1 MLEEKNLYI
10 QIIGCLLKQPSILGQ
25 TDKYALSL
33 ADFHNTF
40 YRKVFGIIFNLY
52 ERGAKSVSAIDI
64 ENVLKENPTNW
75 AVWEK
80 ENGHEFL
87 DDAEALSDLGNF
99 DYYYNRMKKV
109 NLLFELKKLG
119 YDTSRF
125 YVETIIT
132 DEDKKINELFD
143 SLKPQDIVNALRR
156 QITGAETRA
165 GITQENKVE
174 TANFNVAQ
182 LIQNLKNEPDTGA
195 RLQGKIFN
203 TMVRGAR
210 KGKFYLRTASSGTG
224 KALPNYTKIPT
235 PSGWKTVGEVQVGD
249 YLFDRCG
256 QPTKVLAVYPQ
267 QEVKRIYKVYF
278 KSGRVAECCEE
289 HLWSYYS
296 TRNDKNPDKLITT
309 TIKDL
314 YNNKKGLQ
322 NGDGAYRWAI
332 PICQPVQYEE
342 KKYSIDPYVMG
353 LILGDGSFR
362 YDNSQ
367 KGFYF
372 SSSDEELVKA
382 IQERMGYK
390 LYKKNS
396 QHNYNW
402 SFEFSEWENHKN
414 VWVEDI
420 LYCYPELWQAKSEN
434 KFIPPDF
441 LFGSIQ
447 QRYDLLAGLL
457 DTDGSIDDKGRVR
470 FTTVSPKMRDNVIEL
485 CESLGMICT
494 YGTDKR
500 TFKYT
505 TGECYNIHI
514 QASKEDKK
522 KIFKLSRKK
531 EKADKYCNNTKRE
544 DRKDRDAIVKIEP
557 TDVFSEMTCF
567 YVDNPEHLFLMNN
580 FICTHNT
587 RTMVGD
593 ACYLAYPIRYNN
605 DKQAWEWAGA
615 CEKVLYIATEQE
627 LDEIQTMIVAYLS
640 GVNENKILFGTYDSE
655 EEKIIQKAIWLM
667 DTYSDNLTLARMAN
681 PNISQL
687 QYMLR
692 QQVLENDIGYVF
704 YDYIFSN
711 PALLNEFRD
720 LRIRED
726 VALGLMGSALKDLA
740 VELNVF
746 ILSST
751 QTNAQVED
759 GGRQIKNE
767 SVIRGARS
775 LADKVDMGCI
785 MARPTDEEIHK
796 LETLSN
802 IRPNLVTDIYKMRR
816 GKYTQVRIWSL
827 VDLGTC
833 RRTDLFATDQF
844 FKRVDIGELKQEYVM
859 EDTTWNIQKTVVDL
873 NTGEILPPVE
883 KKEKLLITDQLLEK
897 IQEKKGD
904 PFVGLI

>member
-1 MLEEKNLYI
+1 MLEEKDLYI

-87 DDAEALSDLGNF
+87 DDAETLSDLGNF

-132 DEDKKINELFD
+132 DDDKKINELFD
-143 SLKPQDIVNALRR
+143 ALKPQDIVNALRR
-156 QITGAETRA
+156 QITSAETRA
-165 GITQENKVE
+165 GVTQENKVE
-174 TANFNVAQ
+174 TANFKVAQ
-182 LIQNLKNEPDTGA
+182 LIQTLKNEPDTGA

-210 KGKFYLRTASSGTG
+210 KGKFYLRTASSGIG
-224 KALPNYTKIPT
+224 K
-235 PSGWKTVGEVQVGD
+235 S
-249 YLFDRCG
+249 
-256 QPTKVLAVYPQ
+256 
-267 QEVKRIYKVYF
+267 
-278 KSGRVAECCEE
+278 
-289 HLWSYYS
+289 
-296 TRNDKNPDKLITT
+296 
-309 TIKDL
+309 
-314 YNNKKGLQ
+314 
-322 NGDGAYRWAI
+322 
-332 PICQPVQYEE
+332 
-342 KKYSIDPYVMG
+342 
-353 LILGDGSFR
+353 
-362 YDNSQ
+362 
-367 KGFYF
+367 
-372 SSSDEELVKA
+372 
-382 IQERMGYK
+382 
-390 LYKKNS
+390 
-396 QHNYNW
+396 
-402 SFEFSEWENHKN
+402 
-414 VWVEDI
+414 
-420 LYCYPELWQAKSEN
+420 
-434 KFIPPDF
+434 
-441 LFGSIQ
+441 
-447 QRYDLLAGLL
+447 
-457 DTDGSIDDKGRVR
+457 
-470 FTTVSPKMRDNVIEL
+470 
-485 CESLGMICT
+485 
-494 YGTDKR
+494 
-500 TFKYT
+500 
-505 TGECYNIHI
+505 
-514 QASKEDKK
+514 
-522 KIFKLSRKK
+522 
-531 EKADKYCNNTKRE
+531 
-544 DRKDRDAIVKIEP
+544 
-557 TDVFSEMTCF
+557 
-567 YVDNPEHLFLMNN
+567 
-580 FICTHNT
+580 

-593 ACYLAYPIRYNN
+593 ACYLAYPIRYDNE
-605 DKQAWEWAGA
+605 KQAWEWAGA

-655 EEKIIQKAIWLM
+655 EEKRIQKAIWLM

-692 QQVLENDIGYVF
+692 QQALENDIGYVF

-775 LADKVDMGCI
+775 LADKADMGCI

-859 EDTTWNIQKTVVDL
+859 EDTTWNIQKTVVNL
-873 NTGEILPPVE
+873 NTGEILPPVKKQE
-883 KKEKLLITDQLLEK
+883 KFLITDQLLEK
-897 IQEKKGD
+897 IQKKKGD

>member
-1 MLEEKNLYI
+1 MLEEKDLYI

-87 DDAEALSDLGNF
+87 DDAETLSDLGNF

-132 DEDKKINELFD
+132 DDDKKINELFD
-143 SLKPQDIVNALRR
+143 ALKPQDIVNALRR
-156 QITGAETRA
+156 QITSAETRA
-165 GITQENKVE
+165 GVTQENKVE
-174 TANFNVAQ
+174 TANFKVAQ
-182 LIQNLKNEPDTGA
+182 LIQTLKNEPDTGA

-210 KGKFYLRTASSGTG
+210 KGKFYLRTASSGIG
-224 KALPNYTKIPT
+224 K
-235 PSGWKTVGEVQVGD
+235 S
-249 YLFDRCG
+249 
-256 QPTKVLAVYPQ
+256 
-267 QEVKRIYKVYF
+267 
-278 KSGRVAECCEE
+278 
-289 HLWSYYS
+289 
-296 TRNDKNPDKLITT
+296 
-309 TIKDL
+309 
-314 YNNKKGLQ
+314 
-322 NGDGAYRWAI
+322 
-332 PICQPVQYEE
+332 
-342 KKYSIDPYVMG
+342 
-353 LILGDGSFR
+353 
-362 YDNSQ
+362 
-367 KGFYF
+367 
-372 SSSDEELVKA
+372 
-382 IQERMGYK
+382 
-390 LYKKNS
+390 
-396 QHNYNW
+396 
-402 SFEFSEWENHKN
+402 
-414 VWVEDI
+414 
-420 LYCYPELWQAKSEN
+420 
-434 KFIPPDF
+434 
-441 LFGSIQ
+441 
-447 QRYDLLAGLL
+447 
-457 DTDGSIDDKGRVR
+457 
-470 FTTVSPKMRDNVIEL
+470 
-485 CESLGMICT
+485 
-494 YGTDKR
+494 
-500 TFKYT
+500 
-505 TGECYNIHI
+505 
-514 QASKEDKK
+514 
-522 KIFKLSRKK
+522 
-531 EKADKYCNNTKRE
+531 
-544 DRKDRDAIVKIEP
+544 
-557 TDVFSEMTCF
+557 
-567 YVDNPEHLFLMNN
+567 
-580 FICTHNT
+580 

-593 ACYLAYPIRYNN
+593 ACYLAYPIRYDNE
-605 DKQAWEWAGA
+605 KQAWEWAGA

-655 EEKIIQKAIWLM
+655 EEKRIQKAIWLM

-692 QQVLENDIGYVF
+692 QQALENDIGYVF

-775 LADKVDMGCI
+775 LADKADMGCI
-785 MARPTDEEIHK
+785 MARPTGEEIHK

-859 EDTTWNIQKTVVDL
+859 EDTTWNIQKTVVNL
-873 NTGEILPPVE
+873 NTGEILPPVKKQE
-883 KKEKLLITDQLLEK
+883 KFLITDQLLEK
-897 IQEKKGD
+897 IQKKKGD

>member
-75 AVWEK
+75 AIWEK
-80 ENGHEFL
+80 ENGREFL

-224 KALPNYTKIPT
+224 K
-235 PSGWKTVGEVQVGD
+235 S
-249 YLFDRCG
+249 
-256 QPTKVLAVYPQ
+256 
-267 QEVKRIYKVYF
+267 
-278 KSGRVAECCEE
+278 
-289 HLWSYYS
+289 
-296 TRNDKNPDKLITT
+296 
-309 TIKDL
+309 
-314 YNNKKGLQ
+314 
-322 NGDGAYRWAI
+322 
-332 PICQPVQYEE
+332 
-342 KKYSIDPYVMG
+342 
-353 LILGDGSFR
+353 
-362 YDNSQ
+362 
-367 KGFYF
+367 
-372 SSSDEELVKA
+372 
-382 IQERMGYK
+382 
-390 LYKKNS
+390 
-396 QHNYNW
+396 
-402 SFEFSEWENHKN
+402 
-414 VWVEDI
+414 
-420 LYCYPELWQAKSEN
+420 
-434 KFIPPDF
+434 
-441 LFGSIQ
+441 
-447 QRYDLLAGLL
+447 
-457 DTDGSIDDKGRVR
+457 
-470 FTTVSPKMRDNVIEL
+470 
-485 CESLGMICT
+485 
-494 YGTDKR
+494 
-500 TFKYT
+500 
-505 TGECYNIHI
+505 
-514 QASKEDKK
+514 
-522 KIFKLSRKK
+522 
-531 EKADKYCNNTKRE
+531 
-544 DRKDRDAIVKIEP
+544 
-557 TDVFSEMTCF
+557 
-567 YVDNPEHLFLMNN
+567 
-580 FICTHNT
+580 

-655 EEKIIQKAIWLM
+655 EEKRIQKAIWLM

-775 LADKVDMGCI
+775 LADKVDMGCS

-883 KKEKLLITDQLLEK
+883 KKEKFLITDQLLEK

>member
-1 MLEEKNLYI
+1 MLEEKDLYI

-87 DDAEALSDLGNF
+87 DDAETLSDLGNF

-132 DEDKKINELFD
+132 DDDKKINELFD
-143 SLKPQDIVNALRR
+143 ALKPQDIVNALRR
-156 QITGAETRA
+156 QITSAETRA
-165 GITQENKVE
+165 GVTQENKVE
-174 TANFNVAQ
+174 TANFKVAQ
-182 LIQNLKNEPDTGA
+182 LIQTLKNEPDTGA

-210 KGKFYLRTASSGTG
+210 KGKFYLRTASSGIG
-224 KALPNYTKIPT
+224 K
-235 PSGWKTVGEVQVGD
+235 S
-249 YLFDRCG
+249 
-256 QPTKVLAVYPQ
+256 
-267 QEVKRIYKVYF
+267 
-278 KSGRVAECCEE
+278 
-289 HLWSYYS
+289 
-296 TRNDKNPDKLITT
+296 
-309 TIKDL
+309 
-314 YNNKKGLQ
+314 
-322 NGDGAYRWAI
+322 
-332 PICQPVQYEE
+332 
-342 KKYSIDPYVMG
+342 
-353 LILGDGSFR
+353 
-362 YDNSQ
+362 
-367 KGFYF
+367 
-372 SSSDEELVKA
+372 
-382 IQERMGYK
+382 
-390 LYKKNS
+390 
-396 QHNYNW
+396 
-402 SFEFSEWENHKN
+402 
-414 VWVEDI
+414 
-420 LYCYPELWQAKSEN
+420 
-434 KFIPPDF
+434 
-441 LFGSIQ
+441 
-447 QRYDLLAGLL
+447 
-457 DTDGSIDDKGRVR
+457 
-470 FTTVSPKMRDNVIEL
+470 
-485 CESLGMICT
+485 
-494 YGTDKR
+494 
-500 TFKYT
+500 
-505 TGECYNIHI
+505 
-514 QASKEDKK
+514 
-522 KIFKLSRKK
+522 
-531 EKADKYCNNTKRE
+531 
-544 DRKDRDAIVKIEP
+544 
-557 TDVFSEMTCF
+557 
-567 YVDNPEHLFLMNN
+567 
-580 FICTHNT
+580 

-593 ACYLAYPIRYNN
+593 ACYLAYPIRYDNE
-605 DKQAWEWAGA
+605 KQAWEWAGA

-655 EEKIIQKAIWLM
+655 EEKRIQKAIWLM

-692 QQVLENDIGYVF
+692 QQALENDIGYVF

-751 QTNAQVED
+751 QTNAQVEV

-775 LADKVDMGCI
+775 LADKADMGCI

-859 EDTTWNIQKTVVDL
+859 EDTTWNIQKTVVNL
-873 NTGEILPPVE
+873 NTGEILPPVKKQE
-883 KKEKLLITDQLLEK
+883 KFLITDQLLEK
-897 IQEKKGD
+897 IQKKKGD

>member
-1 MLEEKNLYI
+1 MLEEKDLYI

-33 ADFHNTF
+33 TDFHNTF

-52 ERGAKSVSAIDI
+52 ERGAKSVSAVDI

-87 DDAEALSDLGNF
+87 DDAETLSDLGNF

-132 DEDKKINELFD
+132 DDDKKINELFD
-143 SLKPQDIVNALRR
+143 ALKPQDIVNALRR

-165 GITQENKVE
+165 GVTQENKVE
-174 TANFNVAQ
+174 TANFKVAQ
-182 LIQNLKNEPDTGA
+182 LIKTLKNEPDTGA

-210 KGKFYLRTASSGTG
+210 KGKFYLRTAASGVG

-235 PSGWKTVGEVQVGD
+235 PDGWKKVEEIRAGD
-249 YLFDRCG
+249 YLFDRYG
-256 QPTKVLAVYPQ
+256 KPTQVLAVYPQ
-267 QEVKRIYKVYF
+267 AELKRIYKVHF

-296 TRNDKNPDKLITT
+296 IKNNRNPDKLITS
-309 TIKDL
+309 TIKEL
-314 YNNKKGLQ
+314 YENPKGLQ
-322 NGDGAYRWAI
+322 SDKGAYRWAI
-332 PICQPVQYEE
+332 PICQPVQYKE
-342 KKYSIDPYVMG
+342 KQYSIDPYVMG

-362 YDNSQ
+362 YTDNQ
-367 KGFYF
+367 KGFFF
-372 SSSDEELVKA
+372 SSVDEELVKA
-382 IQERMGYK
+382 IQERMHYK
-390 LYKKNS
+390 SYKKNS
-396 QHNYNW
+396 QYNYNW
-402 SFEFSEWENHKN
+402 SFELAEEKPHKN

-420 LYCYPELWQAKSEN
+420 LSCYPELWQAKSEN
-434 KFIPPDF
+434 KFIPSEF
-441 LFGSIQ
+441 LMGSIQ
-447 QRYDLLAGLL
+447 QRYDLLSGLL
-457 DTDGSIDDKGRVR
+457 DTDGSIDEKGRVR
-470 FTTVSPKMRDNVIEL
+470 FTTVSSKMRDNFIEL
-485 CESLGMICT
+485 CESLGMTCSF
-494 YGTDKR
+494 GVDKR
-500 TFKYT
+500 VSKYT

-514 QASKEDKK
+514 QTLKENKSKM
-522 KIFKLSRKK
+522 FKLSRKK
-531 EKADKYCNNTKRE
+531 EKAENYAYNGKRE
-544 DRKDRDAIVKIEP
+544 NRKDRDAIVKIEL
-557 TDVFSEMTCF
+557 TNNFSEMTCF

-587 RTMVGD
+587 RQMVGD
-593 ACYLAYPIRYNN
+593 ACYLAYPIRYDNE
-605 DKQAWEWAGA
+605 KQAWEWAGA

-655 EEKIIQKAIWLM
+655 EEERIQKAIWLM

-692 QQVLENDIGYVF
+692 QQVLENDIGYIF

-775 LADKVDMGCI
+775 LADKADMGCI
-785 MARPTDEEIHK
+785 MARPTDEELHK
-796 LETLSN
+796 VETLSN
-802 IRPNLVTDIYKMRR
+802 IHPNLVTDIYKMRR

-904 PFVGLI
+904 PFAGLI

>member
-1 MLEEKNLYI
+1 MLEEKDLYI

-33 ADFHNTF
+33 TDFHNTF

-52 ERGAKSVSAIDI
+52 ERGAKSVSAVDI

-87 DDAEALSDLGNF
+87 DDAETLSDLGNF

-132 DEDKKINELFD
+132 DDDKKINELFD
-143 SLKPQDIVNALRR
+143 ALKPQDIVNALRR

-165 GITQENKVE
+165 GVTQENKVE
-174 TANFNVAQ
+174 TANFKVAQ
-182 LIQNLKNEPDTGA
+182 LIQTLKNEPDTGA

-210 KGKFYLRTASSGTG
+210 KGKFYLRTASSGIG
-224 KALPNYTKIPT
+224 K
-235 PSGWKTVGEVQVGD
+235 S
-249 YLFDRCG
+249 
-256 QPTKVLAVYPQ
+256 
-267 QEVKRIYKVYF
+267 
-278 KSGRVAECCEE
+278 
-289 HLWSYYS
+289 
-296 TRNDKNPDKLITT
+296 
-309 TIKDL
+309 
-314 YNNKKGLQ
+314 
-322 NGDGAYRWAI
+322 
-332 PICQPVQYEE
+332 
-342 KKYSIDPYVMG
+342 
-353 LILGDGSFR
+353 
-362 YDNSQ
+362 
-367 KGFYF
+367 
-372 SSSDEELVKA
+372 
-382 IQERMGYK
+382 
-390 LYKKNS
+390 
-396 QHNYNW
+396 
-402 SFEFSEWENHKN
+402 
-414 VWVEDI
+414 
-420 LYCYPELWQAKSEN
+420 
-434 KFIPPDF
+434 
-441 LFGSIQ
+441 
-447 QRYDLLAGLL
+447 
-457 DTDGSIDDKGRVR
+457 
-470 FTTVSPKMRDNVIEL
+470 
-485 CESLGMICT
+485 
-494 YGTDKR
+494 
-500 TFKYT
+500 
-505 TGECYNIHI
+505 
-514 QASKEDKK
+514 
-522 KIFKLSRKK
+522 
-531 EKADKYCNNTKRE
+531 
-544 DRKDRDAIVKIEP
+544 
-557 TDVFSEMTCF
+557 
-567 YVDNPEHLFLMNN
+567 
-580 FICTHNT
+580 

-593 ACYLAYPIRYNN
+593 ACYLAYPIRYDNE
-605 DKQAWEWAGA
+605 KQAWEWAGA

-655 EEKIIQKAIWLM
+655 EEKRIQKAIWLM

-775 LADKVDMGCI
+775 LADKADMGCI

-796 LETLSN
+796 LKTLSN

-859 EDTTWNIQKTVVDL
+859 EDTTWNIQKTVVNL
-873 NTGEILPPVE
+873 NTGEILPPVKKQE
-883 KKEKLLITDQLLEK
+883 KFLITDQLLEK

>member
-1 MLEEKNLYI
+1 MLEEKDLYI

-132 DEDKKINELFD
+132 DDDKKINELFD
-143 SLKPQDIVNALRR
+143 ALKPQDIVNALRR
-156 QITGAETRA
+156 QITSAETRA
-165 GITQENKVE
+165 GVTQENKVE
-174 TANFNVAQ
+174 TANFKVAQ
-182 LIQNLKNEPDTGA
+182 LIQTLKNEPDTGA

-210 KGKFYLRTASSGTG
+210 KGKFYLRTASSGIG
-224 KALPNYTKIPT
+224 K
-235 PSGWKTVGEVQVGD
+235 S
-249 YLFDRCG
+249 
-256 QPTKVLAVYPQ
+256 
-267 QEVKRIYKVYF
+267 
-278 KSGRVAECCEE
+278 
-289 HLWSYYS
+289 
-296 TRNDKNPDKLITT
+296 
-309 TIKDL
+309 
-314 YNNKKGLQ
+314 
-322 NGDGAYRWAI
+322 
-332 PICQPVQYEE
+332 
-342 KKYSIDPYVMG
+342 
-353 LILGDGSFR
+353 
-362 YDNSQ
+362 
-367 KGFYF
+367 
-372 SSSDEELVKA
+372 
-382 IQERMGYK
+382 
-390 LYKKNS
+390 
-396 QHNYNW
+396 
-402 SFEFSEWENHKN
+402 
-414 VWVEDI
+414 
-420 LYCYPELWQAKSEN
+420 
-434 KFIPPDF
+434 
-441 LFGSIQ
+441 
-447 QRYDLLAGLL
+447 
-457 DTDGSIDDKGRVR
+457 
-470 FTTVSPKMRDNVIEL
+470 
-485 CESLGMICT
+485 
-494 YGTDKR
+494 
-500 TFKYT
+500 
-505 TGECYNIHI
+505 
-514 QASKEDKK
+514 
-522 KIFKLSRKK
+522 
-531 EKADKYCNNTKRE
+531 
-544 DRKDRDAIVKIEP
+544 
-557 TDVFSEMTCF
+557 
-567 YVDNPEHLFLMNN
+567 
-580 FICTHNT
+580 

-593 ACYLAYPIRYNN
+593 ACYLAYPIRYDNE
-605 DKQAWEWAGA
+605 KQAWEWAGA

-655 EEKIIQKAIWLM
+655 EEKRIQKAIWLM

-775 LADKVDMGCI
+775 LADKADMGCI

-844 FKRVDIGELKQEYVM
+844 FKRIDIGELKQEYVM

-883 KKEKLLITDQLLEK
+883 KKEKFFITDQLLEK

>member
-1 MLEEKNLYI
+1 MLEEKDLYI

-33 ADFHNTF
+33 TDFHNTF

-52 ERGAKSVSAIDI
+52 ERGAKSVSAVDI

-87 DDAEALSDLGNF
+87 DDAETLSDLGNF

-132 DEDKKINELFD
+132 DDDKKINELFD
-143 SLKPQDIVNALRR
+143 ALKPQDIVNALRR

-165 GITQENKVE
+165 GVTQENKVE
-174 TANFNVAQ
+174 TANFKVAQ
-182 LIQNLKNEPDTGA
+182 LIKTLKNEPDTGA

-224 KALPNYTKIPT
+224 K
-235 PSGWKTVGEVQVGD
+235 S
-249 YLFDRCG
+249 
-256 QPTKVLAVYPQ
+256 
-267 QEVKRIYKVYF
+267 
-278 KSGRVAECCEE
+278 
-289 HLWSYYS
+289 
-296 TRNDKNPDKLITT
+296 
-309 TIKDL
+309 
-314 YNNKKGLQ
+314 
-322 NGDGAYRWAI
+322 
-332 PICQPVQYEE
+332 
-342 KKYSIDPYVMG
+342 
-353 LILGDGSFR
+353 
-362 YDNSQ
+362 
-367 KGFYF
+367 
-372 SSSDEELVKA
+372 
-382 IQERMGYK
+382 
-390 LYKKNS
+390 
-396 QHNYNW
+396 
-402 SFEFSEWENHKN
+402 
-414 VWVEDI
+414 
-420 LYCYPELWQAKSEN
+420 
-434 KFIPPDF
+434 
-441 LFGSIQ
+441 
-447 QRYDLLAGLL
+447 
-457 DTDGSIDDKGRVR
+457 
-470 FTTVSPKMRDNVIEL
+470 
-485 CESLGMICT
+485 
-494 YGTDKR
+494 
-500 TFKYT
+500 
-505 TGECYNIHI
+505 
-514 QASKEDKK
+514 
-522 KIFKLSRKK
+522 
-531 EKADKYCNNTKRE
+531 
-544 DRKDRDAIVKIEP
+544 
-557 TDVFSEMTCF
+557 
-567 YVDNPEHLFLMNN
+567 
-580 FICTHNT
+580 

-593 ACYLAYPIRYNN
+593 ACYLAYPIRYDNE
-605 DKQAWEWAGA
+605 KQAWEWAGA

-655 EEKIIQKAIWLM
+655 EEERIQKAIWLM

-692 QQVLENDIGYVF
+692 QQVLENDIGYIF

-775 LADKVDMGCI
+775 LADKADMGCI
-785 MARPTDEEIHK
+785 MARPTDEELHK
-796 LETLSN
+796 VETLSN
-802 IRPNLVTDIYKMRR
+802 THPNLVTDIYKMRR
-816 GKYTQVRIWSL
+816 GKYT
-827 VDLGTC
+827 
-833 RRTDLFATDQF
+833 
-844 FKRVDIGELKQEYVM
+844 
-859 EDTTWNIQKTVVDL
+859 
-873 NTGEILPPVE
+873 
-883 KKEKLLITDQLLEK
+883 
-897 IQEKKGD
+897 
-904 PFVGLI
+904 